1 MKNSFEIANNTMKRV
16 VIIEAQVKRYRKPFY
31 ERLHSALCKEGI
43 ESRVIYSEPA
53 SSEAQKHDNCE
64 LPRDYG
70 VKVKAYWI
78 GKERLVFQP
87 ALREIAAA
95 DLIVIEQ
102 ANKFILNHFL
112 LPLSLLKMKKVA
124 FWGLG
129 ENLQADRSPFSEW
142 YKERTL
148 DWVHWWFAYTEGTA
162 RYLQERGVSAAKIT
176 AVQNSVDT
184 RGIQNCV
191 KNLSSNA
198 KTVLRAKL
206 GITPYAP
213 VGIFVGML
221 HKVKSIP
228 FLIQA
233 GVRICESIPEFQL
246 IVVGGGPD
254 EDDIK
259 QGAANLPWVHFVG
272 PQFGDRKAQLL
283 AIADVFLLPGRA
295 GLAVLDGF
303 AAGLPLVATRLP
315 IHGPEMEYLEE
326 GHNGLM
332 TAPHPQA
339 YAQAVIKL
347 LSNPRELQSLREGAA
362 ISAEKYSIEAMVE
375 KFKQGIV
382 QCLAKPRWQWGAA
395 KRRRG
400 QSAPQRSD
408 AWLLESP
415 QKLATGRNRI
425 EVLSDSPF
433 PVRRARL
440 PRQSERTALMTTSW
454 DDGDPLDLRVAE
466 LLTKYGLTG
475 TFYVPHSGQR
485 VVMNASE
492 IRELSKTFEIGG
504 HTLEHVAIDRLS
516 EGDARVQLSGSRE
529 WIEQLTGRDCRVFCF
544 PGGKFRNKQLRLVR
558 QAGYQAA
565 RTVELLS
572 TASPQR
578 VDGLWLIP
586 TTVQVFPHGPSVYAK
601 NVLKRFSISVM
612 FRPRRALL
620 ARDWAAL
627 AKDLL
632 LRAVQRGGVFHLWGH
647 SWEIAEQG
655 QWQALEDFLAFA
667 AANLKAARCVS
678 NGDLSAEYSSRYREN
693 SAMVLKTTGAEIER
707 PMAST
712 LENEGS

>member
-1 MKNSFEIANNTMKRV
+1 MNRV
-16 VIIEAQVKRYRKPFY
+16 VIIEAQIKRYRKPFY

-43 ESRVIYSEPA
+43 ESRVVYSEPA

-70 VKVKAYWI
+70 VKVKGYWI
-78 GKERLVFQP
+78 RKERLVFQP

-148 DWVHWWFAYTEGTA
+148 NWVHWWFAYTEGTA
-162 RYLQERGVSAAKIT
+162 RYLQQHGVSAEKIT

-184 RGIQNCV
+184 RGIQDHV

-198 KTVLRAKL
+198 KTELRAKL
-206 GITPYAP
+206 GIAPSAP

-233 GVRICESIPEFQL
+233 GARIRESIPEFQL

-254 EDDIK
+254 EDEIK
-259 QGAANLPWVHFVG
+259 QGAANWPWVHFVG

-303 AAGLPLVATRLP
+303 AAGLPLIATRLP

-332 TAPHPQA
+332 TAPHPKA
-339 YAQAVIKL
+339 YAHAVAKL

-382 QCLAKPRWQWGAA
+382 QCLAKPRLQWGAA
-395 KRRRG
+395 KDRRKK
-400 QSAPQRSD
+400 SALLRSN
-408 AWLLESP
+408 AWLGESSD
-415 QKLATGRNRI
+415 KLTTCRNRI
-425 EVLSDSPF
+425 EIPTDSPF
-433 PVRRARL
+433 PVHRARL
-440 PRQSERTALMTTSW
+440 PRQTERNVLMTTSW

-466 LLTKYGLTG
+466 LLAKYGFSG
-475 TFYVPHSGQR
+475 TFYVPRSGQR
-485 VVMNASE
+485 SVMHASE

-516 EGDARVQLSGSRE
+516 AGDARIQLSGSRE

-544 PGGKFRNKQLRLVR
+544 PGGKFRNTQLQLVR
-558 QAGYQAA
+558 EAGYLAA

-572 TASPQR
+572 TRIPQC

-601 NVLKRFSISVM
+601 NALKRFSASVM

-620 ARDWAAL
+620 AKDWVAL
-627 AKDLL
+627 AKDLF
-632 LRAVQRGGVFHLWGH
+632 LRSVQHGGVFHLWGH
-647 SWEIAEQG
+647 SWEIAKHG
-655 QWQALEDFLAFA
+655 QWQTLEDFLAFA
-667 AANLKAARCVS
+667 AANLKGTRCVS
-678 NGDLSAEYSSRYREN
+678 NGDLSAEYASSYREN
-693 SAMVLKTTGAEIER
+693 SAMALKTTSAEIER

>member
-1 MKNSFEIANNTMKRV
+1 MMKKV
-16 VIIEAQVKRYRKPFY
+16 LIIEAQIKRYRKPFY

-43 ESRVIYSEPA
+43 EFRVVYSEPA
-53 SSEAQKHDNCE
+53 CSEAQKNDNCE

-78 GKERLVFQP
+78 RKERLVFQL

-95 DLIVIEQ
+95 NLIVIEQ

-129 ENLQADRSPFSEW
+129 ENLQADRSRFSEW

-162 RYLQERGVSAAKIT
+162 RYLQQHGVSAEKIT

-184 RGIQNCV
+184 RRIQNCV
-191 KNLSSNA
+191 KNFCPNA

-233 GVRICESIPEFQL
+233 GATIRQSIPEFQL

-254 EDDIK
+254 EDEIK
-259 QGAANLPWVHFVG
+259 QAAANRPWVHFVG
-272 PQFGDRKAQLL
+272 PQFGDPKAQLL
-283 AIADVFLLPGRA
+283 AIADVLLLPGRA

-303 AAGLPLVATRLP
+303 AAGLPLIATRLP

-326 GHNGLM
+326 GRNGLM
-332 TAPHPQA
+332 TAPYPLA
-339 YAQAVIKL
+339 YAQAVIQL
-347 LSNPRELQSLREGAA
+347 LSNPLELQLLREGAT

-375 KFKQGIV
+375 KFKQGIG
-382 QCLAKPRWQWGAA
+382 QCLAEPRWQWGGA
-395 KRRRG
+395 KRLRE
-400 QSAPQRSD
+400 QSAPRRSD
-408 AWLLESP
+408 AWLGQRSH
-415 QKLATGRNRI
+415 KLAIGRDRI
-425 EVLSDSPF
+425 EILTDSPF
-433 PVRRARL
+433 PARRARL
-440 PRQSERTALMTTSW
+440 LSQTDRTAMITTSW

-466 LLTKYGLTG
+466 LLAKYGLTG
-475 TFYVPHSGQR
+475 TFYVPRSGQR
-485 VVMNASE
+485 PVLHDSD
-492 IRELSKTFEIGG
+492 IRELSKTFEIGA
-504 HTLEHVAIDRLS
+504 HTLEHVAIDCLP

-529 WIEQLTGRDCRVFCF
+529 WVEQLTGKDCRVFCF
-544 PGGKFRNKQLRLVR
+544 PGGKFRNGQLRLVR
-558 QAGYQAA
+558 EAGYQAA

-572 TASPQR
+572 TRSPQC

-586 TTVQVFPHGPSVYAK
+586 TTVQAFPHGPSVYVK
-601 NVLKRFSISVM
+601 NALKRFSTSVM
-612 FRPRRALL
+612 FRPRRVLL
-620 ARDWAAL
+620 SRDWAAL
-627 AKDLL
+627 AEEMF
-632 LRAVQRGGVFHLWGH
+632 LRTMERGGVFHLWGH
-647 SWEIAEQG
+647 SWEIAERE
-655 QWQALEDFLAFA
+655 QWQALEHFLAFA
-667 AANLKAARCVS
+667 AANGKGVRCVS
-678 NGDLSAEYSSRYREN
+678 NGDLSAEYASSYRKN
-693 SAMVLKTTGAEIER
+693 SAPTAKAVGAEIER
-707 PMAST
+707 PIIAT